1 MPSNLT
7 HPSGHALQF
16 VAPPNE
22 NSVGD
27 VTPHFSSVPS
37 PTQKYPVLQ
46 RRHLGFVV
54 EFLAAMAKH
63 WYHFLNSSPK

>member
-1 MPSNLT
+1 MQNTKKYRRFKRSFVPHGKIQKKHSQTFVRTQPSQ
-7 HPSGHALQF
+7 HALQL

-37 PTQKYPVLQ
+37 PTQ
-46 RRHLGFVV
+46 
-54 EFLAAMAKH
+54 
-63 WYHFLNSSPK
+63 

>member
-22 NSVGD
+22 NSAGD

-37 PTQKYPVLQ
+37 PTQ
-46 RRHLGFVV
+46 
-54 EFLAAMAKH
+54 
-63 WYHFLNSSPK
+63 

>member
-1 MPSNLT
+1 MQNTKKITDPKKLNSRKNFMPHGKIQKNHSQT
-7 HPSGHALQF
+7 PVRTQPSQHALQL

-37 PTQKYPVLQ
+37 PTQ
-46 RRHLGFVV
+46 
-54 EFLAAMAKH
+54 
-63 WYHFLNSSPK
+63 